1 MSLTTAI
8 VLNAVLDLAVIVA
21 LTWLMRVPFRLDRA
35 VRVDSL
41 PAQSAAPTSAARPSA
56 AEVPSNE
63 AGVTGAAKAA
73 MRWHAGVELE
83 TAAGPERRRT

>member
-35 VRVDSL
+35 VRADSL
-41 PAQSAAPTSAARPSA
+41 PAQSAAPDLRRAA
-56 AEVPSNE
+56 
-63 AGVTGAAKAA
+63 
-73 MRWHAGVELE
+73 
-83 TAAGPERRRT
+83 